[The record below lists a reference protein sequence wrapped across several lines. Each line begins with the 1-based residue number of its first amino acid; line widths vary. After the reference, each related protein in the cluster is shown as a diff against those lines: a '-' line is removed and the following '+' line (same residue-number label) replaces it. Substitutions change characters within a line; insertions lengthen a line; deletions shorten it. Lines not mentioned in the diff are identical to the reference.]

1 MYSSK
6 KKNSNTNEFKIP
18 KRRAG
23 ESLNFGNDYSH
34 KKLTKSNSEHNLF
47 NPKNKKSQIR
57 EYNIIKQLGKG
68 AYGEVYLVK
77 RDNEAK
83 KYAMKILD
91 KNFLTKN
98 NKVNDALIERII
110 LSMCKHESIIKLIS
124 SFQTKSKLIF
134 VIEYCPNKDLDFI
147 MRKFGTLPNDLAI
160 KYFAEIVNV
169 IDYLHNTLKISH
181 NDLKPSNIML
191 DKNYHLK
198 LIDFSTC
205 KILNKKFDK
214 NLKKFIDCENYID
227 KEIIGTAEYVSP
239 EMIEQQITD
248 YRTNDI
254 WALGVI
260 LYYFY
265 HGKTPFIGNSDF
277 ETFCNIKKIK
287 YEVNQLLNDNI
298 KDLISHLLIN
308 YKERYDIKD
317 IKKHNYFQNINWDN
331 LLNEEVPF
339 PKELLNQMS
348 MRLSK
353 GDSNTDFWE
362 NFCNEINNNNN
373 NEEEFVVVNINDN
386 GVLHFIDDFFYCE
399 ENDHGFKN
407 QVEDINL
414 QNGDVKLI
422 YEGFLIIVI
431 KKTKE
436 VKFKLYNNKILEI
449 WEGNDLLI
457 KINLN
462 KKTKISLGNENE
474 IYLNKYTFK
483 TTKLE
488 ALKWYNYITRVMFLE

>member
-1 MYSSK
+1 MK
-6 KKNSNTNEFKIP
+6 VLE
-18 KRRAG
+18 
-23 ESLNFGNDYSH
+23 
-34 KKLTKSNSEHNLF
+34 
-47 NPKNKKSQIR
+47 
-57 EYNIIKQLGKG
+57 
-68 AYGEVYLVK
+68 
-77 RDNEAK
+77 
-83 KYAMKILD
+83 KY
-91 KNFLTKN
+91 FLSRN
-98 NKVNDALIERII
+98 NKSNDALIERII
-110 LSMCKHESIIKLIS
+110 LSICHHKSIIKLIS

-134 VIEYCPNKDLDFI
+134 ILEYCQNKDLDFI
-147 MRKFGTLPNDLAI
+147 IRKFGILNNELA
-160 KYFAEIVNV
+160 KKFFAEIVNV
-169 IDYLHNTLKISH
+169 IDYLHNELKISH

-205 KILNKKFDK
+205 KIVNKKFDK
-214 NLKKFIDCENYID
+214 NLKKFITSENYID
-227 KEIIGTAEYVSP
+227 KEIIGTVEYVSP
-239 EMIEQQITD
+239 EMIEQKIFD

-254 WALGVI
+254 WSLGVI

-265 HGKTPFIGNSDF
+265 HGKTPFIGNNDF
-277 ETFCNIKKIK
+277 DTFNNIKKMK
-287 YEVNQLLNDNI
+287 YEINNLLSDDI
-298 KDLISHLLIN
+298 KDLFSHIFIN
-308 YKERYDIKD
+308 CNERFTIKD
-317 IKKHNYFQNINWDN
+317 IKKHSYFKNINWDN
-331 LLNEEVPF
+331 LLNEEIPI
-339 PKELLNQMS
+339 PKELLNQMT
-348 MRLSK
+348 MKLTK

-462 KKTKISLGNENE
+462 KKTKIGLGNEHE